1 MLSLQVPTGYLKGSS
16 MGIFKREISFDMDEG
31 EGGVLSIAG
40 TLRDTRLDGLL
51 HHIVVRAEVG
61 MEDGRIHAIEGEM
74 PCVPYSDCQ
83 HSLLTLQKLVGERIV
98 PGFTQ
103 MVRDVVGSP
112 QGCTHLS
119 VLVTNLGHASVQGRG
134 ALAVSKMGGGDEAL
148 DFMRRQAVEL
158 EIIGNC
164 YSWREDG
171 PLMKMMRARLQASGE
186 DTEEERG

>member
-1 MLSLQVPTGYLKGSS
+1 
-16 MGIFKREISFDMDEG
+16 MDEG
-31 EGGVLSIAG
+31 EGNMLSITG
-40 TLRDTRLDGLL
+40 TMRDTRLEEPL
-51 HHIVVRAEVG
+51 HLIVVRAEVG
-61 MEDGRIHAIEGEM
+61 LEDGRIHSMEGEM
-74 PCVPYSDCQ
+74 RCVPYSDCQ
-83 HSLLTLQKLVGERIV
+83 HALLTLQKLVGERIV

-103 MVRDVVGSP
+103 MVRDIVGSP

-134 ALAVSKMGGGDEAL
+134 ALAVSKMGGGGEAI

-186 DTEEERG
+186 ETEE